1 MKGTGVERRRLPTVK
16 NIHMQTKLTA
26 QQEFIEAT
34 IRLVKELE
42 ADGWYGAG
50 LESKLD
56 NQVEDV
62 VFSVLYKNGAAT
74 RRINKLKKSC

>member
-1 MKGTGVERRRLPTVK
+1 
-16 NIHMQTKLTA
+16 MQTKLTA

-34 IRLVKELE
+34 IRFVKELE

-50 LESKLD
+50 LESLLD
-56 NQVEDV
+56 EQVESV
-62 VFSVLYKNGAAT
+62 IFSVLYKNGAAT